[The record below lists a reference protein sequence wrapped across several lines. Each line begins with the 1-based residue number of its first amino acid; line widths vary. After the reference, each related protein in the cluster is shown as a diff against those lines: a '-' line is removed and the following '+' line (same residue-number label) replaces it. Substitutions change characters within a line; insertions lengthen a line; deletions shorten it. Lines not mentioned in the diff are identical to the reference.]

1 MDDKGPDL
9 NNGGDENRSRDEN
22 LRQRL
27 ETFVPDLIRRTFYAG
42 IGAIFTSEEGIR
54 RIANDFSLPKDA
66 ANYLVSQAQS
76 TKNDLFRIFATEIRR
91 FLEGLRINE
100 ELQRLLA
107 SMAVEVKAEVR
118 FVPQDGETV
127 SRTKSEVRIRKTAS
141 GEHDSAT
148 EQEDS

>member
-1 MDDKGPDL
+1 MDSKGPDL
-9 NNGGDENRSRDEN
+9 NNGADDNRSRDEN

-54 RIANDFSLPKDA
+54 RIANDFSMPKDV

-118 FVPQDGETV
+118 FVPREGGAV
-127 SRTKSEVRIRKTAS
+127 STTKSKVLIRKGAS
-141 GEHDSAT
+141 EEHEAAT
-148 EQEDS
+148 DDAKG

>member
-9 NNGGDENRSRDEN
+9 NNGGDDSRSRDEN

-54 RIANDFSLPKDA
+54 RIANDFSLPKDV

-76 TKNDLFRIFATEIRR
+76 TKNDLFRVFATEIRR

-118 FVPQDGETV
+118 FVPRDGETV
-127 SRTKSEVRIRKTAS
+127 SQTKSKVRIRRSPSA
-141 GEHDSAT
+141 EHEAPA
-148 EQEDS
+148 EQDEG